1 MPATQKG
8 GAPRFCAFFCTVENH
23 HFCIILTKAWQWWW
37 SHSFQPFPAN
47 TIFSSRMHSIAII
60 KTIESWQQRFSL
72 FLFLE
77 QSRRVFVR
85 SPQNLIRAL
94 AGCQLQ
100 ATGNCQGSPIHL
112 PRAWHGD
119 FLIFSEDWFYFKCQ
133 CTKICRTSDLMVLR
147 KSMARLEFV
156 SLGPAMHGYFN
167 CGLQATILADNIQHW
182 TRCWLCHIRASF
194 FNYPFLDVKLGWWSV
209 GEVPVDIGL
218 WIRWLLQWSL

>member
-1 MPATQKG
+1 
-8 GAPRFCAFFCTVENH
+8 
-23 HFCIILTKAWQWWW
+23 
-37 SHSFQPFPAN
+37 
-47 TIFSSRMHSIAII
+47 MHSIAIN
-60 KTIESWQQRFSL
+60 KTIESWQPRFSL

-85 SPQNLIRAL
+85 SSQNLIRAL

-156 SLGPAMHGYFN
+156 FLGPAMHGYLN
-167 CGLQATILADNIQHW
+167 CGLQATILADNIQHP
-182 TRCWLCHIRASF
+182 TRCWLCHIWASF
-194 FNYPFLDVKLGWWSV
+194 FNYPFFDVKLGWWSV
-209 GEVPVDIGL
+209 GEVPVDTGP
-218 WIRWLLQWSL
+218 WIRWLLQWSLWAYTASRDQIHAVAMAILVPKAVLVVRMGVWWVCTVHLSWQCDICRAAAANM